1 MLPILSVLMVDDSH
15 QRCPVDLHRV
25 IRAYLV
31 RLWLGNLIIM
41 TRSYLHTG
49 GRVSLALA
57 VSIVG
62 QLAITTAVFGCVGFP
77 QDGSET
83 TAQSASSRRV
93 DGELEP
99 LAEELQ
105 LDRPQPDDSEPD
117 DSEPG
122 ESKNDKFSDRAED
135 MDTDELSLDDEEL
148 DDEELDDD
156 LQDDDS
162 EEGAL
167 TPFVGPVAINT
178 DTRSLRVNI
187 AESDATA
194 PADQSGELIAQSLG
208 KAIVVPSEKRFAWA
222 APDIRY
228 QPLYFENVP
237 HERYGQTPEGC
248 EIRQTVLSAAHFFG
262 SAALLPY
269 KLLDQH
275 PQSCDGPLGFCRPGS
290 ETPFVWQRSIVR

>member
-1 MLPILSVLMVDDSH
+1 MVDDSQ

-49 GRVSLALA
+49 GLVSLALA

-62 QLAITTAVFGCVGFP
+62 QLAITTAVFGCVGFL

-93 DGELEP
+93 DDELEP

-105 LDRPQPDDSEPD
+105 LDRPQPDDSEP
-117 DSEPG
+117 G

-135 MDTDELSLDDEEL
+135 MGTDELSLDDEEL
-148 DDEELDDD
+148 DDD
-156 LQDDDS
+156 LRDDDS

-194 PADQSGELIAQSLG
+194 PADQSGELIAQSRG

>member
-1 MLPILSVLMVDDSH
+1 MVDDSQ

-93 DGELEP
+93 DDELEP

-105 LDRPQPDDSEPD
+105 LDRPQPDDSEP
-117 DSEPG
+117 G

-135 MDTDELSLDDEEL
+135 MGTDELSLDDEEL
-148 DDEELDDD
+148 DDD
-156 LQDDDS
+156 LRDDDS

-194 PADQSGELIAQSLG
+194 PADQSGELIAQSRG

>member
-1 MLPILSVLMVDDSH
+1 MLPILSVLMVDDSRK
-15 QRCPVDLHRV
+15 RCPVDLHRV
-25 IRAYLV
+25 IRDYLL
-31 RLWLGNLIIM
+31 RLWFGNFLIM
-41 TRSYLHTG
+41 TRSYLHKG
-49 GRVSLALA
+49 ILVSLALA

-62 QLAITTAVFGCVGFP
+62 QLATTTALFGCVAFP

-83 TAQSASSRRV
+83 TAQSPSSRRV
-93 DGELEP
+93 DGELKP
-99 LAEELQ
+99 STEELQ
-105 LDRPQPDDSEPD
+105 LDRPQPDDSEPS
-117 DSEPG
+117 DST
-122 ESKNDKFSDRAED
+122 NDKSPERSED
-135 MDTDELSLDDEEL
+135 MDTEELSLNDEEVDDEEF
-148 DDEELDDD
+148 DDD
-156 LQDDDS
+156 LRDDDS

-167 TPFVGPVAINT
+167 TPFVGLAAINT

-187 AESDATA
+187 VESNATA
-194 PADQSGELIAQSLG
+194 PADQSDELIAQSLG
-208 KAIVVPSEKRFAWA
+208 NAIVVPSEKRFAWA

-248 EIRQTVLSAAHFFG
+248 EIRQMVLSAAHFFG

-290 ETPFVWQRSIVR
+290 ATPFVSQRSIVR